1 MLEPRY
7 DTYFGDR
14 VQFLGGTEDFD
25 LWYNAEY
32 QNLQVVGANGHSMWA
47 AYDIENGAIAGTGI
61 DDTNDAADPALR
73 ERVADKKGEIETYL
87 QCFAP
92 WVLGGGL
99 TDV

>member
-1 MLEPRY
+1 VLFR
-7 DTYFGDR
+7 
-14 VQFLGGTEDFD
+14 
-25 LWYNAEY
+25 
-32 QNLQVVGANGHSMWA
+32 S
-47 AYDIENGAIAGTGI
+47 GI

-87 QCFAP
+87 RCFAP